1 MVRRILLQEEIGLC
15 EIVKR
20 DEGSSMVRIGV
31 TGGMGS
37 GKSVVCDL
45 LRLHGIPVFDADL
58 EAKQLNDTSPE
69 VREALIRHFGEDLYE
84 GDRLNRQ
91 RFAKLIFNDKQNLA
105 VANAVIHPVLARRF
119 NDWCSVQSRFTHVAI
134 DAPVLFEAG
143 FDAHVD
149 TVVVVYSPKE
159 LRVKRVIERDRVN
172 REKVEARMQNQLP
185 EEDKLQRA
193 DHVIHNDGRHSLIA
207 QVADLLARLSFF

>member
-1 MVRRILLQEEIGLC
+1 
-15 EIVKR
+15 
-20 DEGSSMVRIGV
+20 MVRIGV

-37 GKSVVCDL
+37 GKSVVCEL

-58 EAKQLNDTSPE
+58 EAKRLNDSSAE
-69 VREALIRHFGEDLYE
+69 VREALIHHFGEDIYE
-84 GDRLNRQ
+84 GGKLDRQ

-105 VANAVIHPVLARRF
+105 VANGLIHPALAERF
-119 NDWCSVQSRFTHVAI
+119 SDWCSNQSRFTHVAI

-159 LRVKRVIERDRVN
+159 LRVKRVMERDRVD
-172 REKVEARMQNQLP
+172 REKVEARMQSQLP
-185 EEDKLQRA
+185 EEEKLKRA
-193 DHVIHNDGRHSLIA
+193 NHVIHNDGRHSLIA
-207 QVADLLARLSFF
+207 QVTDLLAKLSFCNNINNSINPINN

>member
-1 MVRRILLQEEIGLC
+1 MARCILLREEIGVC
-15 EIVKR
+15 EMMKIDK
-20 DEGSSMVRIGV
+20 GSSMVRIGV

-58 EAKQLNDTSPE
+58 EAKQLNDTSAE

-91 RFAKLIFNDKQNLA
+91 RFAQLIFNDKQNLA
-105 VANAVIHPVLARRF
+105 VANAIIHPALARRF
-119 NDWCSVQSRFTHVAI
+119 NDWCSAQSRFTYVAI

-149 TVVVVYSPKE
+149 TVVAVYSPKE
-159 LRVKRVIERDRVN
+159 LRMKRVMKRDRVD

-185 EEDKLQRA
+185 EKEKVKRA
-193 DHVIHNDGRHSLIA
+193 NHVIHNDGRHSLIV
-207 QVADLLARLSFF
+207 QVADWLTELSFF